1 MLLTPFTYISSV
13 AQFVPLRVK
22 VTLRESIF
30 VGLMFSYP
38 FSC

>member
-13 AQFVPLRVK
+13 APFVPLRVK

-30 VGLMFSYP
+30 IGLMFSYP
-38 FSC
+38 FSY

>member
-13 AQFVPLRVK
+13 AQFVPLRVT

-30 VGLMFSYP
+30 VGYL

>member
-1 MLLTPFTYISSV
+1 MLLTPFTCISSV
-13 AQFVPLRVK
+13 AQFVSLRVK